1 VFTLGKVFVDLARR
15 VRVCKHIGGLKGG
28 NGGKGGISTL
38 DTQPTR
44 RRSTSVSLGVAAVLA
59 ATLTGCSASAGEE
72 EYDYAAV
79 CADQQT
85 QQRVAD
91 DEDCDDRG
99 SYGWYYIPVGTV
111 APAIGQRVSGGS
123 FDPPPSAQAVC
134 LGGVPDD
141 GGTIERGGFGGCSDT
156 VGG

>member
-1 VFTLGKVFVDLARR
+1 LVTW
-15 VRVCKHIGGLKGG
+15 
-28 NGGKGGISTL
+28 S
-38 DTQPTR
+38 TR
-44 RRSTSVSLGVAAVLA
+44 RRSASVTIGVTAVLVT
-59 ATLTGCSASAGEE
+59 TLIGCSASAEEE

-91 DEDCDDRG
+91 DDDCDDRG

-111 APAIGQRVSGGS
+111 APAIGQTASGGA
-123 FDPPPSAQAVC
+123 FNPAPDDEAVC
-134 LGGVPDD
+134 YGGVPRE
-141 GGTIERGGFGGCSDT
+141 GGEITQGGFGACSAA

>member
-1 VFTLGKVFVDLARR
+1 MVTW
-15 VRVCKHIGGLKGG
+15 
-28 NGGKGGISTL
+28 S
-38 DTQPTR
+38 TR
-44 RRSTSVSLGVAAVLA
+44 RRSASVTIGVTAVLVT
-59 ATLTGCSASAGEE
+59 TLTGCSASAEEE

-91 DEDCDDRG
+91 DDDCDDRG

-111 APAIGQRVSGGS
+111 APAIGQGVSGGS
-123 FDPPPSAQAVC
+123 FDPPSSNQAVC